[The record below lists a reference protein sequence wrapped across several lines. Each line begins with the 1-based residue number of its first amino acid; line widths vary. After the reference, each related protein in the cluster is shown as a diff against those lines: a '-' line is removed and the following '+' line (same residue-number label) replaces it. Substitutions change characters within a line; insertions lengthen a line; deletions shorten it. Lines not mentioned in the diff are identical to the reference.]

1 MKKTVLLLLPLLL
14 GCGGQTSSSST
25 SPSGSSSPSSS
36 SEDDLIP
43 NMAQVILMFGQSN
56 MEGHTYSQY
65 LLNTMG
71 EDKAKEYVNGYEDVL
86 ISYSCTVDNNTS
98 NGEFVPVKAGQG
110 YSLDRFGPEVG
121 MAETLSSAELQAPV
135 FLIKFAQGATSLLRS
150 WRSPS
155 SGLTGGLYT
164 MAVEYVNSALSNL
177 EDMGYYPEV
186 KCICWMQGEDDSN
199 SGQADQYFDL
209 EKNFIKDLREEF
221 SYYMDPD
228 GIGFIDA
235 GISDC
240 LEWKEYKVI
249 NEAKMQVCALDPELN
264 IYIDTIGNGLKYNA
278 EPPGMVDVYH
288 FDSSSMIE
296 LGHLF
301 AEAALANFLD

>member
-25 SPSGSSSPSSS
+25 SPSGSSFPSSS

-71 EDKAKEYVNGYEDVL
+71 EEKSKEYANGYEDVL

-121 MAETLSSAELQAPV
+121 MAETLSSVDLESPV

-164 MAVEYVNSALSNL
+164 MAVEYVNSALSKL

-199 SGQADQYFDL
+199 SGQADEYFDL

-240 LEWKEYKVI
+240 LEWKEYKAI
-249 NEAKMQVCALDPELN
+249 NQAKMQVCALDPELN

-301 AEAALANFLD
+301 AEAALTNFLD